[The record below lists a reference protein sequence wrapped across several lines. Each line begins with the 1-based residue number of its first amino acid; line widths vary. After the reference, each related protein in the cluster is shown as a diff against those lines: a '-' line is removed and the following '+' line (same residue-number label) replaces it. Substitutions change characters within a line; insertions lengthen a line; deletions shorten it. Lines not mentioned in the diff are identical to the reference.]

1 MRRLVRVVG
10 RLPAADDLTGLR
22 FVERRNQIDMKAS
35 LAVLFAQIPAFGRQ
49 LGFKGRF
56 DQCAL
61 AVVQVVAPG
70 RAVAAPGFQQ
80 GGYIFRVVI
89 LGLHK
94 AARAAVVVVAVSVG
108 QILTPKEVR
117 TAPHGCGPRLH

>member
-1 MRRLVRVVG
+1 
-10 RLPAADDLTGLR
+10 
-22 FVERRNQIDMKAS
+22 MKAS
-35 LAVLFAQIPAFGRQ
+35 LAVLFAQIPGFGRQ

-56 DQCAL
+56 DQRAP
-61 AVVQVVAPG
+61 AVVQVVAPSC
-70 RAVAAPGFQQ
+70 AVVAPGFQQ

-108 QILTPKEVR
+108 QNLTPKEVR
-117 TAPHGCGPRLH
+117 TAAHGCGPRLH

>member
-1 MRRLVRVVG
+1 M
-10 RLPAADDLTGLR
+10 
-22 FVERRNQIDMKAS
+22 EAS
-35 LAVLFAQIPAFGRQ
+35 LAVLRPQVPGFGHQ

-56 DQCAL
+56 DQRTL
-61 AVVQVVAPG
+61 AVVQVVAPSC
-70 RAVAAPGFQQ
+70 AVVAPGFQQ
-80 GGYIFRVVI
+80 GGNIFRVVI

-94 AARAAVVVVAVSVG
+94 AARTAVVVVAVSVG

>member
-1 MRRLVRVVG
+1 
-10 RLPAADDLTGLR
+10 
-22 FVERRNQIDMKAS
+22 MKAS
-35 LAVLFAQIPAFGRQ
+35 LAVLFAQIPGFGRQ

-56 DQCAL
+56 DQRAL
-61 AVVQVVAPG
+61 AVVQVVAPSCT
-70 RAVAAPGFQQ
+70 VAAPGFQQ
-80 GGYIFRVVI
+80 GRNIFRVVI

-94 AARAAVVVVAVSVG
+94 AARAAVEAVAVSVG